1 MLQPTIVTRD
11 EWVAARK
18 ALLIKEKALTDAHD
32 ALSAERRQLPM
43 VKVDKTYVFD
53 TPAGR
58 KPLPELFAGKSQL
71 MIYHFMMGPDWAE
84 GCPSCSFLADNIDGS
99 VVHLAHRDVTLIAVS
114 RAPLANIEAFRQ
126 RMGWQFTWASS
137 FDSDFNRDYGVSF
150 TPDDL
155 ASGRA
160 LYNFE
165 PIRYPLDEAPGLSVF
180 LKTDS
185 GDIFHTYSTYARGGE
200 ALIGTY
206 QYLDFAPK
214 GRDEEGLAFTM
225 SWLRHHDRYDENYAV
240 DPQRSYV
247 APARLKPGESV
258 SAVSCCVS
266 HEKTHP
272 AMLG

>member
-1 MLQPTIVTRD
+1 MPQQRIVTRD

-18 ALLIKEKALTDAHD
+18 ALLTKEKALTDATD

-43 VKVDKTYVFD
+43 VKVDKTYVFE
-53 TPAGR
+53 TPTGA
-58 KPLPELFAGKSQL
+58 KTLAELFAGKSQL
-71 MIYHFMMGPDWAE
+71 MIYHFMMGPDWSE

-99 VVHLAHRDVTLIAVS
+99 VVHLAHRDVTLMAVS

-126 RMGWQFTWASS
+126 RMGWQFAWASS
-137 FDSDFNRDYGVSF
+137 FGSDFNRDYGVSF
-150 TPDDL
+150 TPDEL

-180 LKTDS
+180 LKTPA
-185 GDIFHTYSTYARGGE
+185 GDVFHTYSTYARGGE

-206 QYLDFAPK
+206 HYLDFAPK
-214 GRDEEGLAFTM
+214 GRDEDGLAFTM
-225 SWLRHHDRYDENYAV
+225 AWLRHHDRYDENYSV
-240 DPQRSYV
+240 DPERSYV
-247 APARLKPGESV
+247 APARLKPGEKV
-258 SAVSCCVS
+258 SAVACCAS
-266 HEKTHP
+266 HEKTQS